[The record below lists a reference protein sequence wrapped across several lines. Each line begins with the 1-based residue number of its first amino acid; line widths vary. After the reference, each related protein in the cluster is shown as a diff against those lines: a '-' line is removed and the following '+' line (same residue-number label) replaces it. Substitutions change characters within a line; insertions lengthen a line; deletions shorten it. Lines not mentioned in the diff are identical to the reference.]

1 MSPPDH
7 GRPPPGRTTTSCSCV
22 PLLAVLGLGLAR
34 VNETTREN
42 RAARADQGPHS
53 SSLGRDAATC
63 ALRPAA
69 DTRGVVA
76 LHRHYVLR
84 KLCPMRRFD
93 VELLAGT
100 TLVVGT
106 SRFTTEL
113 CCSSVVIAKVNRP
126 RPSPLGAWRGAK
138 ERTVKMPTRS
148 PNFRALYTDAL
159 AAVKQPGSDR
169 NRNRTQVPALSS
181 RTQRSRTRGFSSF
194 FFGLWTRWNRGT
206 GGHLILTPRRYHGPS
221 HCFAALRR
229 RMSAQWLKPS
239 NRSTSL
245 RTMSYPTMTGRRTAT
260 ATSAPREKLCSAA
273 E

>member
-181 RTQRSRTRGFSSF
+181 RTRWIRTRGSSAFLENPLDPNPRFQRF
-194 FFGLWTRWNRGT
+194 FPGSGT
-206 GGHLILTPRRYHGPS
+206 GGTAGRLISTPRRFYLRDRHVWHPCTADQGT
-221 HCFAALRR
+221 AGALLSRTER
-229 RMSAQWLKPS
+229 AELK
-239 NRSTSL
+239 R
-245 RTMSYPTMTGRRTAT
+245 
-260 ATSAPREKLCSAA
+260 APRFCVLWSFLYAT
-273 E
+273 